1 VLTEHVRGAIRS
13 LPRAGL
19 VALVALQAGDIVTTL
34 VGLARG
40 ATETGPIA
48 GAALNAYGI
57 AGLIF
62 APLAVVAVQLVVL
75 AIMPRQFRR
84 AGWAIVLLA
93 ACVPVA
99 NNLAVIAGQ

>member
-1 VLTEHVRGAIRS
+1 M
-13 LPRAGL
+13 

-34 VGLARG
+34 AGLARG

-57 AGLIF
+57 AGLIL
-62 APLAVVAVQLVVL
+62 APLALVALQLVVL
-75 AIMPRQFRR
+75 ARMPRPFRR

-93 ACVPVA
+93 ACIPVV
-99 NNLAVIAGQ
+99 NNIDVIARV